1 MSEMDSGAPSQMDP
15 GAREPERSSFPA
27 AFVAGIVVMA
37 IVVGI
42 VVLLSRSSS
51 KLGAGVARH
60 LPFGPTE
67 QAYAP
72 QIHFQNIQLAHAD
85 NLLNQEFIYVNGVV
99 SNDGNKTL
107 DALEVRVEFHD
118 PFNQV
123 ILEETQRVL
132 GPPADPLK
140 AGQAR
145 DFQVTIERKLPAT
158 WNQQY
163 PSIRVTGL
171 AFE

>member
-15 GAREPERSSFPA
+15 GAGEPERSGFPA
-27 AFVAGIVVMA
+27 AFVAGIIVMA
-37 IVVGI
+37 IVVAI
-42 VVLLSRSSS
+42 VVLLSRSGS
-51 KLGAGVARH
+51 KHNLGMTQH
-60 LPFGPTE
+60 LPFGATE

-72 QIHFQNIQLAHAD
+72 QIHFQNLQLAHAD

-99 SNDGNKTL
+99 SNNGNETVDG
-107 DALEVRVEFHD
+107 LEVTVQFHD

-123 ILEETQRVL
+123 ILQETQRVL

-140 AGQAR
+140 PGQQR
-145 DFQVTIERKLPAT
+145 DFQVTLERKLPAT

-163 PSIRVTGL
+163 PSISVSGL
-171 AFE
+171 TLE